1 MNPVSDEPDFG
12 EFTGRDASTPHTLTT
27 RYVVALAIVAALL
40 IAGQVVV
47 QYAIFAQEDDSRTI
61 NLAGRQRMLFQAI
74 CRQALAIEV
83 APDRSMLG
91 KAAFR
96 LRADLTEFNR
106 VHEALLHGD
115 TALGLNGVNSPE
127 VMALFAELEPSRLA
141 IVNSSTQLLG
151 AIKTSRERFVP
162 SDQVAVILSHEREF
176 AEKMERIVFRYDWES
191 HQRVTMLRYI
201 GLILTGAILLVL
213 VMEALFIFRPAVK
226 QIGRDIEYLQNLS
239 LRDGLSG
246 VANRRRFDDFLDM
259 EWRRAIR
266 EGQPVSLIMMDI
278 DYFKAFNDTYG
289 HQEGDEVLTRVAQTA
304 VKLVKRPADLVARYG
319 GEEFAVVLPGTGLV
333 GARHVAENIRQAVQ
347 QLGIAHSLSP
357 INQFVTVSL
366 GVAGQIPSVNSLPGQ
381 LIQAADE
388 ALYRAK
394 KEGRNRVNVETET
407 TSCQ

>member
-12 EFTGRDASTPHTLTT
+12 EFTRGEASTPHTLTT

-40 IAGQVVV
+40 IVGQVVV
-47 QYAIFAQEDDSRTI
+47 QYSLLAQEDDSRTI
-61 NLAGRQRMLFQAI
+61 NLAGRQRMLFQVI

-96 LRADLTEFNR
+96 LRVDLTEFTR
-106 VHEALLHGD
+106 VHLGLLHGD
-115 TALGLNGVNSPE
+115 AALGLDGDNSPE
-127 VMALFAELEPSRLA
+127 ILALFRELEPARLA
-141 IVNSSTQLLG
+141 IVHAATQLLG
-151 AIKTSRERFVP
+151 AIKNSHEKFVP
-162 SDQVAVILSHEREF
+162 SDQVAVILSYEREF
-176 AEKMERIVFRYDWES
+176 AERMERIVFRYDWES
-191 HQRVTMLRYI
+191 HQRVTVLRHI

-239 LRDGLSG
+239 LRDGLTG
-246 VANRRRFDDFLDM
+246 VANRRKFDDFLEM

-289 HQEGDEVLTRVAQTA
+289 HQEGDQVLTRVAQTA

-333 GARHVAENIRQAVQ
+333 GARHVAEKIRQGVQ
-347 QLGIAHSLSP
+347 QLGIAHSLSQM
-357 INQFVTVSL
+357 NQMVTVSL
-366 GVAGQIPSVNSLPGQ
+366 GVAGQIPSVNSSPCQ
-381 LIQAADE
+381 LIQAADA

-394 KEGRNRVNVETET
+394 EEGRNRVNVETET
-407 TSCQ
+407 ISC